1 VSLNCRLVEREEP
14 LLTVTGTTHSIDE
27 FVYQYTSFALWRNKV
42 AGKTEEEKAILAESG
57 QVSCT
62 LLYLCFFHLADSL
75 SYQVWSCYSVLNVLY
90 SLIQK
95 SKIQDQLQAAQKG
108 EDVE

>member
-1 VSLNCRLVEREEP
+1 MRLLPLPSPLSSPSLTPPPCSV
-14 LLTVTGTTHSIDE
+14 DE

-42 AGKTEEEKAILAESG
+42 AGKTEEEKLILAESG
-57 QVSCT
+57 
-62 LLYLCFFHLADSL
+62 
-75 SYQVWSCYSVLNVLY
+75 QVWSCYSVLNVLY

-95 SKIQDQLQAAQKG
+95 SKIQDQLTATQKG